1 MVDLTGR
8 TAVVTG
14 AARGQGAAEA
24 AALVR
29 AGAHVLL
36 GDVLDDEG
44 AAVAE
49 DLGPRARYVHLDV
62 TQEPDWAAAIDA
74 AVDWPAVQ
82 VLVNNAGIHW
92 NRDLLDER
100 QADMTTML
108 SVNVVGAMLGMQ
120 AVAPAMSA
128 AGNGSIINVCSVLG
142 LLGGRGSGAYTA
154 SKWALRGLTKS
165 AAIELGPRG
174 IRVNAIHP
182 GYIDT
187 PMLAQVATGR
197 PDDYYDFVPLG
208 RAATTDEVADL
219 VCYLAS
225 DDSSYLSG
233 GDFAVDGGLT
243 AGGGPRGNDSRTYRQ
258 GR

>member
-1 MVDLTGR
+1 
-8 TAVVTG
+8 
-14 AARGQGAAEA
+14 
-24 AALVR
+24 
-29 AGAHVLL
+29 
-36 GDVLDDEG
+36 
-44 AAVAE
+44 
-49 DLGPRARYVHLDV
+49 
-62 TQEPDWAAAIDA
+62 
-74 AVDWPAVQ
+74 
-82 VLVNNAGIHW
+82 
-92 NRDLLDER
+92 
-100 QADMTTML
+100 
-108 SVNVVGAMLGMQ
+108 
-120 AVAPAMSA
+120 MSA

-187 PMLAQVATGR
+187 PMLAQVAAGR